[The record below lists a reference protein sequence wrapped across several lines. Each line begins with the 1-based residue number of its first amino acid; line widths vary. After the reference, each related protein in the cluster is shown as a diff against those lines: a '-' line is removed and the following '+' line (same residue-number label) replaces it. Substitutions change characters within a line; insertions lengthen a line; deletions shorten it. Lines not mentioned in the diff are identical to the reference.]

1 MKSENHLIITG
12 TVITDVNPTLGQSI
26 VRFRIAHYFVG
37 GKKPLFLDCVQ
48 IIKPGTDPEIPRK
61 GDCVRVRA
69 YLQMHGESIEAVV
82 KSFVVMP

>member
-1 MKSENHLIITG
+1 MKSENDLKITG
-12 TVITDVNPTLGQSI
+12 TVVSDVNLTSGQSST
-26 VRFRIAHYFVG
+26 RFRIAHNFGG